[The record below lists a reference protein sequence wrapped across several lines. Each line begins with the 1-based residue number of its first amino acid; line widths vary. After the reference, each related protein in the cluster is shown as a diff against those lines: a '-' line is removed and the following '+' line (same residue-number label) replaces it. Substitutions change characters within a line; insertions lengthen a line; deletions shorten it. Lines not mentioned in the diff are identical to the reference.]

1 MTYFGEFTCK
11 QDIIGGFRL
20 DASDLD
26 DDTCVLLAAYG
37 NDYYEGSAFVLFI
50 KDDKMYEV
58 HGSHCSCFGLEDQ
71 WEPEETTFEALEHR
85 IEKGYLFLYGHEGD
99 VKEKMRELINIKD
112 LLFENAV

>member
-1 MTYFGEFTCK
+1 MTYFGDFTCK
-11 QDIIGGFRL
+11 MDIISGFNL
-20 DASDLD
+20 KDSELN

-50 KDDKMYEV
+50 KDEKMYEV
-58 HGSHCSCFGLEDQ
+58 HGSHCSCYGLEDQ

-85 IEKGYLFLYGHEGD
+85 IEKGYLFLYGHEGE